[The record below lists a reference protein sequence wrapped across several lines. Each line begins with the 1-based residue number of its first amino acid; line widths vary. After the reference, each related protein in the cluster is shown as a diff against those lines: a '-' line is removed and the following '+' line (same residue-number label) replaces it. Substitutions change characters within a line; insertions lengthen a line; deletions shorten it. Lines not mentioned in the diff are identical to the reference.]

1 MMTWFS
7 YLKQGLARTPPEDRL
22 AGEAGYARAAASLQ
36 NLRPFFARHWRRATG
51 GAALVVLTTLLG
63 LLPPMITRYLVDD
76 VILSQQLPRLLGVAL
91 AFATVKAAGM
101 LADAWGEFAFTRFE
115 QEMLLDIQAHLLDRT
130 LRLPQSFFDAQE
142 IGYLMSRLTSDV
154 SRLRW
159 FFSSTLVHLVTE
171 ALRLVGGIAFLFY
184 LEWRLALV
192 AVVLLPGLVLFV
204 RFFTRRSRILSH
216 QEMERQANVSR
227 QVQESLSAASLI
239 KAFAAEERTVG
250 QIMAELRA
258 SFQVRLES
266 LVVNSAASLALR
278 GTSDV
283 ARGLVLL
290 AGAYLVIT
298 ADWTLGSL
306 AAFQIYIGYVY
317 GPAQYLATANLQLQ
331 NAWAALERVSALFD
345 IVPEE
350 HLETGRAVERLA
362 GEVEFRDVCFSYDA
376 GEPVLEEV
384 SFVVRPGERV
394 AIVGPSGVGKTTLLS
409 LILRFYKP
417 TRGEIWFDGQ
427 PASEYELG
435 SLRRRIG
442 YVAQSTLL
450 LSGTIGE
457 NLRYGNPE
465 ANQAQVE
472 RAARAAGVHDFV
484 LDLPKGYDALLGERG
499 ANLSEGQRQRLA
511 LARALIKDPDILI
524 LDEPTSALD
533 SMIERSI
540 FDALPALIRDKTLF
554 VVAHRLS
561 TVQDSDRILLLNE
574 KRLVATGT
582 HPHLLQTNSYY
593 RSLVANQQILCTDP
607 PE

>member
-7 YLKQGLARTPPEDRL
+7 YLKQGLSRTPPEDRL
-22 AGEAGYARAAASLQ
+22 AGEAGYSRAAASLQ
-36 NLRPFFARHWRRATG
+36 NLRPILARHWRRAIG
-51 GAALVVLTTLLG
+51 GAVLVVLATLLG
-63 LLPPMITRYLVDD
+63 LLPPLITRYLVDD
-76 VILSQQLPRLLGVAL
+76 VILARQLPRLLGVAL
-91 AFATVKAAGM
+91 VFAAVKVAGM

-115 QEMLLDIQAHLLDRT
+115 QDMLLDIQARLLDRT

-142 IGYLMSRLTSDV
+142 VGYLMSRLTSDV
-154 SRLRW
+154 GRLRW

-171 ALRLVGGIAFLFY
+171 ALRLVGGIVFLIY

-192 AVVLLPGLVLFV
+192 AVVLLPGLVLLV
-204 RFFTRRSRILSH
+204 RYFTLRSRILSH

-227 QVQESLSAASLI
+227 QVQESLSAATLI

-250 QIMAELRA
+250 QIISELRA
-258 SFQVRLES
+258 SFQVTLEN
-266 LVVNSAASLALR
+266 LVVSSAAGLALR
-278 GTSDV
+278 GMGDV

-290 AGAYLVIT
+290 AGAYLVI
-298 ADWTLGSL
+298 AGDWTLGSL
-306 AAFQIYIGYVY
+306 AAFQIYVGYVY
-317 GPAQYLATANLQLQ
+317 GPAQYLATANLRLQ

-350 HLETGRAVERLA
+350 HLETGRVVERLS
-362 GEVEFRDVCFSYDA
+362 GEVEFRDVSFSYDA
-376 GEPVLEEV
+376 GEPVLEGV
-384 SFVVRPGERV
+384 SFIVRPGERV

-417 TRGEIWFDGQ
+417 VQGEICFDRR
-427 PASEYELG
+427 PASQYELG

-457 NLRYGNPE
+457 NLRYGNPG
-465 ANQAQVE
+465 ATQAQVE
-472 RAARAAGVHDFV
+472 RAAEAAGIHGFV
-484 LDLPKGYDALLGERG
+484 ASLPQGYDAPLGERG

-533 SMIERSI
+533 SMVERTI
-540 FDALPALIRDKTLF
+540 FDALPALLREKTLF

-582 HPHLLQTNSYY
+582 HVDLLENNSYY
-593 RSLVANQQILCTDP
+593 RSLVASQQLLCTDLP
-607 PE
+607 D